1 MKTFSVP
8 GLAKVFSVSG
18 KPGDFCRTFVF
29 PVLLGFTLL
38 SYVHAA
44 GSKLQIA
51 DIALPR
57 QFKDRNIKQA
67 VYDSKGLLWFFTN
80 RDIYRFDGNNV
91 IGLGPQL
98 GIQPY
103 TIKFIHCDGHDRL
116 WIGTRQTLIRL
127 DLKTWKHHT
136 FTFPTVAHDTD
147 NAGATGYVMQTRA
160 GRVLVAAGWG
170 KLYEVK
176 SDSLQLV
183 FDLKDNINERT
194 RKGAVNWIHEQADGD
209 LWLTTGYVGRIVRLH
224 PENDKYLLKDI
235 IKPDGFSDKS
245 IQHPVYH
252 HSGKILFLTDRGEL
266 KMLNCHSKIIQNV
279 GLPQPMRCAYLTPLS
294 RHQVLVTTIENELF
308 IYDFNNSAIT
318 PAGQGIQSLISG
330 KRIPEHNNYNLSQLI
345 VYESGQERGIF
356 RVALA
361 PDKPGIEA
369 VDLTRGNSIRSIY
382 KHPNG
387 DIFLGT
393 YSEGF
398 LKIDGSTGT
407 KKQLTKLLFV
417 YKIVPWSADT
427 LLLGIEGGG
436 LYWYDIPKGTFSQA
450 MDKYGQLYE
459 KYVTSIVRTGDRV
472 WVGCYQGFYLA
483 DLNKKQII
491 ESNGNNAEFA
501 ARQVHVSALYIR
513 DDLLWVCTVDG
524 LFVFEYGRKGV
535 GKIVYRSDDQTS
547 CTSLAFVGNRVYAAT
562 IGKGLVV
569 LDRRTFARIAWIDET
584 KNLAGSLV
592 YSISFRNN
600 VLLAGTNNGLSRIDL
615 QTGLIRNYREND
627 GLPSNEFNTGSSFLA
642 GDTLLLGTVSGV
654 VVIPIDKLLASGP
667 KTPGALYVTQLLTQT
682 KDNDRKADLTL
693 PYHSLEE
700 IVIPPNVI
708 SFTVHLGGDISG
720 TADETP
726 YFFRLDKDMAW
737 SRLGSNKEISLVRP
751 QPGSYRLEVG
761 TAAPNGQVSAIVMAE
776 MITIKPQ
783 FSETV
788 WFKILIITA
797 ALVLGMAVFRYL
809 ERQKEKERSL
819 RLKIAEDL
827 HDEVGGLIS
836 GLALQADFLQYAD
849 DSQRKE
855 YLRKIIETGR
865 LAVKSMHD
873 VVWSIDPRNDNAKTL
888 TERMKD
894 YAEFALKPLGIQYG
908 FESEGITEL
917 TFLSQQVRQ
926 NMWLI
931 YKEAITNV
939 CRHSQAGQAQ
949 ITLDFNDSR
958 WRMCITDNGKGLSD
972 FSSQGNGLRNMHN
985 RAHKIRAELKIESGK
1000 EGVRVT
1006 LAKKQSGMELP
1017 VRVGKHT
1024 QDPA

>member
-1 MKTFSVP
+1 MKIFSVP
-8 GLAKVFSVSG
+8 GLVSMLNASG
-18 KPGDFCRTFVF
+18 KAGDFFRKFIFLVI
-29 PVLLGFTLL
+29 VGFSSL
-38 SYVHAA
+38 SYVYAA
-44 GSKLQIA
+44 GPRLQIT
-51 DIALPR
+51 DISLPR

-91 IGLGPQL
+91 IGLGPQF

-103 TIKFIHCDGHDRL
+103 TIKFIHCDDHDRL

-127 DLKTWKHHT
+127 DLRTWKHHS
-136 FTFPTVAHDTD
+136 FLFPTAAHDPD
-147 NAGATGYVMQTRA
+147 NAGATGYVMQTHA

-176 SDSLQLV
+176 ADSLRLV
-183 FDLKDNINERT
+183 FDLKDNINEGT

-209 LWLTTGYVGRIVRLH
+209 LWLTTGYVARIVRLH
-224 PENDKYLLKDI
+224 PQNNRYVVKEI
-235 IKPDGFSDKS
+235 IKQVDFSDKS

-252 HSGKILFLTDRGEL
+252 ESGKILFLTDRGEL
-266 KMLNCHSKIIQNV
+266 KMLDCNSKVIQNV
-279 GLPQPMRCAYLTPLS
+279 GLPHPVRCAYQTPLS
-294 RHQVLVTTIENELF
+294 RHQVLITTIENELF
-308 IYDFNNSAIT
+308 IYDFNNSRIT
-318 PAGQGIQSLISG
+318 PAGTQGLIAG
-330 KRIPEHNNYNLSQLI
+330 KRIPEHNNYNLNQLI
-345 VYESGQERGIF
+345 VYESGQERGIL

-369 VDLTRGNSIRSIY
+369 IDLTRGNSIRSIY
-382 KHPNG
+382 KRPGG
-387 DIFLGT
+387 DVFLGT

-398 LKIDGSTGT
+398 LKIDGSTGA
-407 KKQLTKLLFV
+407 KKQLTNLLFV

-427 LLLGIEGGG
+427 LLLGIEGDG

-450 MDKYGQLYE
+450 ITKYGQLYE
-459 KYVTSIVRTGDRV
+459 KYVTSIVRTGNLA

-483 DLNKKQII
+483 DLTKGEII

-501 ARQVHVSALYIR
+501 ARQVHVSALYIQ
-513 DDLLWVCTVDG
+513 DGLLWVCTVDG
-524 LFVFEYGRKGV
+524 LFVFEYGANGV

-569 LDRRTFARIAWIDET
+569 LDRRTFNRVAWIDET

-592 YSISFRNN
+592 YSISVRKN

-615 QTGLIRNYREND
+615 QTGLIRNYKESD
-627 GLPSNEFNTGSSFLA
+627 GLPSNEFNTGASFLS

-654 VVIPIDKLLASGP
+654 VVIPIEKLLASGP
-667 KTPGALYVTQLLTQT
+667 KAPGALYVTQLLTQT

-693 PYHSLEE
+693 PYHSGTE
-700 IVIPPNVI
+700 IVIPANVI

-720 TADETP
+720 TTDETP

-737 SRLGSNKEISLVRP
+737 SRLGNNKEISLVRP

-761 TAAPNGQVSAIVMAE
+761 TAAPNGKVNAIVMAE
-776 MITIKPQ
+776 MIMIKPQ

-788 WFKILIITA
+788 WFKLLLITA
-797 ALVLGMAVFRYL
+797 ALALGMAVFRYL
-809 ERQKEKERSL
+809 ERQREKERGL

-855 YLRKIIETGR
+855 YLRKIIDTGR

-888 TERMKD
+888 TDRMKD
-894 YAEFALKPLGIQYG
+894 YAEFALKPLGIQYM

-939 CRHSQAGQAQ
+939 CKHSQAGQAQ
-949 ITLDFNDSR
+949 ITLDFNDSQ
-958 WRMCITDNGKGLSD
+958 WRMCITDNGKGLGNV
-972 FSSQGNGLRNMHN
+972 SSQGNGLKNMHN

-1000 EGVRVT
+1000 RGVTVT
-1006 LAKKQSGMELP
+1006 LNKKQSGVELP
-1017 VRVGKHT
+1017 VWVGKHK
-1024 QDPA
+1024 QNPA

>member
-1 MKTFSVP
+1 MKIFSVP
-8 GLAKVFSVSG
+8 GLASVLNVSG
-18 KPGDFCRTFVF
+18 KAGNFCRKAIFS
-29 PVLLGFTLL
+29 VLLGFSLF
-38 SYVHAA
+38 SYAHAV
-44 GSKLQIA
+44 GPRLQIT
-51 DIALPR
+51 DISLPR

-91 IGLGPQL
+91 IGLGPQF

-103 TIKFIHCDGHDRL
+103 TIKFIHCDDHDRL
-116 WIGTRQTLIRL
+116 WIGTRQMLIRL
-127 DLKTWKHHT
+127 DLKTWKHHS
-136 FTFPTVAHDTD
+136 FQFPTAANDAD

-176 SDSLQLV
+176 ADSLRQI
-183 FDLKDNINERT
+183 FDLKDKINDGP

-209 LWLTTGYVGRIVRLH
+209 LWLTTGYVARIVRLH
-224 PENDKYLLKDI
+224 PENNRYVLKEV
-235 IKPDGFSDKS
+235 IKQNDFTDKS

-252 HSGKILFLTDRGEL
+252 ESGKILFLTDRGEL
-266 KMLNCHSKIIQNV
+266 KLLDCHSKVIENV
-279 GLPQPMRCAYLTPLS
+279 RLPHPVRCAYQTPLS
-294 RHQVLVTTIENELF
+294 RHQVLITTIENELF
-308 IYDFNNSAIT
+308 IFDFKNSSIT
-318 PAGQGIQSLISG
+318 TAGTQSIIAG

-369 VDLTRGNSIRSIY
+369 IDLTRGNSIRSIY
-382 KHPNG
+382 KHPSG
-387 DIFLGT
+387 DVFLGT

-398 LKIDGSTGT
+398 LKIDGRTGA
-407 KKQLTKLLFV
+407 KKQLTNLLFV

-436 LYWYDIPKGTFSQA
+436 LYWYDIPKGTFSQTIT
-450 MDKYGQLYE
+450 KYGQLYE
-459 KYVTSIVRTGDRV
+459 KYVTSIVRTGNLA

-483 DLNKKQII
+483 DLKKGQII

-501 ARQVHVSALYIR
+501 ARQVHVSALYIQ
-513 DDLLWVCTVDG
+513 DGMLWVCTVDG
-524 LFVFEYGRKGV
+524 LFVFEYGKDGV

-547 CTSLAFVGNRVYAAT
+547 CTSLAFVGDRVYAAT

-569 LDRRTFARIAWIDET
+569 LDRRSFKKVAWIDET

-592 YSISFRNN
+592 YSISFRKN

-615 QTGLIRNYREND
+615 QTGLIRNYKEND
-627 GLPSNEFNTGSSFLA
+627 GLPSNEFNTGASFLS

-667 KTPGALYVTQLLTQT
+667 KAPGTLYVTQLLTQT
-682 KDNDRKADLTL
+682 RDNDRKADLTL
-693 PYHSLEE
+693 PYHSGTE
-700 IVIPPNVI
+700 IVIPADVI

-720 TADETP
+720 TTDETP
-726 YFFRLDKDMAW
+726 YFFRLDKEMAW
-737 SRLGSNKEISLVRP
+737 SRLGNNKEISLVRP

-761 TAAPNGQVSAIVMAE
+761 TAAPNGKVNAIVTAE
-776 MITIKPQ
+776 MIRIKPQ
-783 FSETV
+783 FSETA
-788 WFKILIITA
+788 WFKILLITA
-797 ALVLGMAVFRYL
+797 ALALGMAVFRYL
-809 ERQKEKERSL
+809 ERQREKERGL

-855 YLRKIIETGR
+855 YLRKIIDTGR
-865 LAVKSMHD
+865 MAVKSMHD

-894 YAEFALKPLGIQYG
+894 YAEFALKPVGIQYG

-939 CRHSQAGQAQ
+939 CKHSQAGKAQ
-949 ITLDFNDSR
+949 ITLDFNDSQ
-958 WRMCITDNGKGLSD
+958 WRMCITDNGRGLGD
-972 FSSQGNGLRNMHN
+972 ISSQGNGLKNMQN
-985 RAHKIRAELKIESGK
+985 RAHKIRAELKIESGDR
-1000 EGVRVT
+1000 GVTVT
-1006 LAKKQSGMELP
+1006 LAKKQSGVELP
-1017 VRVGKHT
+1017 VWVGKHT
-1024 QDPA
+1024 QHPA

>member
-1 MKTFSVP
+1 M
-8 GLAKVFSVSG
+8 LNVFEKS
-18 KPGDFCRTFVF
+18 GDFCRKVIF
-29 PVLLGFTLL
+29 PVLLGLSLL

-44 GSKLQIA
+44 GTRLQIT
-51 DIALPR
+51 DISLPR

-67 VYDSKGLLWFFTN
+67 VYDSKGLIWFFTN
-80 RDIYRFDGNNV
+80 RNIYRFDGNNV
-91 IGLGPQL
+91 VGLGPQF

-116 WIGTRQTLIRL
+116 WIGTRQMLIRL
-127 DLKTWKHHT
+127 DLKTWKHHS
-136 FTFPTVAHDTD
+136 FAFPTVAHDTD

-170 KLYEVK
+170 KLYEVRT
-176 SDSLQLV
+176 DSLRLV
-183 FDLKDNINERT
+183 FDLKDSINEGT

-209 LWLTTGYVGRIVRLH
+209 LWLTTGYVARIVRLH
-224 PENDKYLLKDI
+224 PENNKYLLKDI
-235 IKPDGFSDKS
+235 IKQEGFSDKS

-252 HSGKILFLTDRGEL
+252 NSGKILFLTDRGEL
-266 KMLNCHSKIIQNV
+266 KILDCYSKTIQNV

-294 RHQVLVTTIENELF
+294 KHQVLVTTIENELF
-308 IYDFNNSAIT
+308 IYDFNSSGIT
-318 PAGQGIQSLISG
+318 SAGQGNQSLIAG

-356 RVALA
+356 QVALA

-369 VDLTRGNSIRSIY
+369 IDLTRGNSIRSIY

-387 DIFLGT
+387 DVFLGT

-407 KKQLTKLLFV
+407 KKQLTNLLFV

-436 LYWYDIPKGTFSQA
+436 LYWYDISKGTFSQA
-450 MDKYGQLYE
+450 ITEYGQLYE
-459 KYVTSIVRTGDRV
+459 KYVTSIVRAGDLA

-483 DLNKKQII
+483 DLKKGQII
-491 ESNGNNAEFA
+491 ESNGSNAEFA
-501 ARQVHVSALYIR
+501 ARQVHVSALYIQ
-513 DDLLWVCTVDG
+513 DGLLWVCTVDG
-524 LFVFEYGRKGV
+524 LFVFEYSKDGV

-547 CTSLAFVGNRVYAAT
+547 CTSLAFVGDRVYAAT

-569 LDRRTFARIAWIDET
+569 LDRRSFKRVAWIDET

-592 YSISFRNN
+592 YSISFRKN

-615 QTGLIRNYREND
+615 QTGLIRNYKESD
-627 GLPSNEFNTGSSFLA
+627 GLPSNEFNTGASFLS
-642 GDTLLLGTVSGV
+642 GDTLLLGTISGV

-667 KTPGALYVTQLLTQT
+667 KTPGALYVTQLFTQT
-682 KDNDRKADLTL
+682 KDNARKADLTL
-693 PYHSLEE
+693 PYHSGNE
-700 IVIPPNVI
+700 IVIPANVI

-720 TADETP
+720 TSDEPP

-737 SRLGSNKEISLVRP
+737 SRLGNNKEISLVRP

-761 TAAPNGQVSAIVMAE
+761 TAAPNGKVSAIVTAE
-776 MITIKPQ
+776 MIRIKPQ

-788 WFKILIITA
+788 WFKMLLITA
-797 ALVLGMAVFRYL
+797 ALALGMAVFRYL
-809 ERQKEKERSL
+809 ERQREKERGL

-849 DSQRKE
+849 ESQRKE

-873 VVWSIDPRNDNAKTL
+873 VVWSINPRNDNAKTL
-888 TERMKD
+888 TDRMKD
-894 YAEFALKPLGIQYG
+894 YAEFALRPLGIQYG
-908 FESEGITEL
+908 FESNGITGL

-939 CRHSQAGQAQ
+939 CKHSQAREVQ
-949 ITLDFNDSR
+949 IILDFNDSQ
-958 WRMCITDNGKGLSD
+958 WRMCIKDNGKGLSD

-1000 EGVRVT
+1000 RGVMVT
-1006 LAKKQSGMELP
+1006 LAKKQSGIELP
-1017 VRVGKHT
+1017 VWVGKHT
-1024 QDPA
+1024 HNPA

>member
-1 MKTFSVP
+1 MKIFSVP
-8 GLAKVFSVSG
+8 GLVCMLNVSG
-18 KPGDFCRTFVF
+18 KSGDFYRKFIF

-38 SYVHAA
+38 SYAHAS
-44 GSKLQIA
+44 GTGLRMT
-51 DIALPR
+51 DISLPR

-91 IGLGPQL
+91 IGLGPQF

-103 TIKFIHCDGHDRL
+103 TIKFIHCDGNDRL
-116 WIGTRQTLIRL
+116 WIGTRQMLIRL
-127 DLKTWKHHT
+127 DLKTWKHHS
-136 FTFPTVAHDTD
+136 FTFPVVAHDTD

-176 SDSLQLV
+176 ADSLRLV
-183 FDLKDNINERT
+183 LDLKGIINEGT

-224 PENDKYLLKDI
+224 PENNRYVLKEIVKQVD
-235 IKPDGFSDKS
+235 FSDKS

-252 HSGKILFLTDRGEL
+252 ESGKILFLTDRGEL
-266 KMLNCHSKIIQNV
+266 KMLDCNSKTIQNV
-279 GLPQPMRCAYLTPLS
+279 GVPQPVRYAYLAPLS
-294 RHQVLVTTIENELF
+294 KHQVLITTIENELF
-308 IYDFNNSAIT
+308 IYDFNNSRFT
-318 PAGQGIQSLISG
+318 PAGIQSLIAG

-356 RVALA
+356 RIALA
-361 PDKPGIEA
+361 PDKPGIETI
-369 VDLTRGNSIRSIY
+369 DLTRGNSIRSIY

-387 DIFLGT
+387 DVFLGT
-393 YSEGF
+393 YTEGF
-398 LKIDGSTGT
+398 LKIDGSTGA
-407 KKQLTKLLFV
+407 KKQLTNLLFV
-417 YKIVPWSADT
+417 YKIVPWSVDT
-427 LLLGIEGGG
+427 LLLGIEGDG
-436 LYWYDIPKGTFSQA
+436 LYWYDIPKGTFSRAITQ
-450 MDKYGQLYE
+450 YGQLYE
-459 KYVTSIVRTGDRV
+459 KYVTSIVRTGNLA
-472 WVGCYQGFYLA
+472 WVACYQGFYLA
-483 DLNKKQII
+483 DLKKGQIL

-501 ARQVHVSALYIR
+501 ARQVHVSALYIQ
-513 DDLLWVCTVDG
+513 DGLLWVCTVDG
-524 LFVFEYGRKGV
+524 LFVFEYGKKGV

-547 CTSLAFVGNRVYAAT
+547 CTSLAFVGDRVYAAT

-569 LDRRTFARIAWIDET
+569 LDRRTFARVAWIDET
-584 KNLAGSLV
+584 RNLAGSLV
-592 YSISFRNN
+592 YSISFRKN

-615 QTGLIRNYREND
+615 QTGLIRNYKESD
-627 GLPSNEFNTGSSFLA
+627 GLPSSEFNTGASFLS

-667 KTPGALYVTQLLTQT
+667 KAPGTLYVTQLLTQT
-682 KDNDRKADLTL
+682 KDNQRKSDLTL
-693 PYHSLEE
+693 PYHSGTE
-700 IVIPPNVI
+700 IVIPANVI

-720 TADETP
+720 TTDETP

-737 SRLGSNKEISLVRP
+737 SRLGNNKEISLVRP

-761 TAAPNGQVSAIVMAE
+761 TAAPNGKVNAIVTAE
-776 MITIKPQ
+776 MIRIKPQ
-783 FSETV
+783 FSETA
-788 WFKILIITA
+788 WFKILLITA
-797 ALVLGMAVFRYL
+797 ALAFGMGVFRYL
-809 ERQKEKERSL
+809 ERQREKERGL

-855 YLRKIIETGR
+855 YLRKIIDTGR

-908 FESEGITEL
+908 FESQGVTEL

-939 CRHSQAGQAQ
+939 CKHSQAEQAQ
-949 ITLDFNDSR
+949 ITLDFNDSQ
-958 WRMCITDNGKGLSD
+958 WRMCITDNGRGLGD
-972 FSSQGNGLRNMHN
+972 VSSHGNGLKNMHN
-985 RAHKIRAELKIESGK
+985 RAHKIRAELKIESGRQ
-1000 EGVRVT
+1000 GLTVT
-1006 LAKKQSGMELP
+1006 LVKKESGIELP
-1017 VRVGKHT
+1017 VWVGKQT
-1024 QDPA
+1024 QNPA